1 MTNFIKS
8 IFYIS
13 VCITLG
19 TSCNEEATGTLNYGD
34 SYGSWVLS
42 EALKDGKATRTL
54 KGTTFDID
62 TSMIATNLFGE
73 DKTYKYER
81 KGSRIQL
88 TENGSQVFTVNKTTP
103 DTLILSMERRR
114 KVFQLL
120 MVKDTLLKK

>member
-13 VCITLG
+13 VCIAVG
-19 TSCNEEATGTLNYGD
+19 TSCNEEANGTLDYSD

-54 KGTTFDID
+54 EGTTFDID
-62 TSMIATNLFGE
+62 SLKIATNLFGE
-73 DKTYKYER
+73 DGMYKYDR
-81 KGSRIQL
+81 RGSRIEL
-88 TENGSQVFTVNKTTP
+88 IENGSQVFTVNKSTT
-103 DTLILSMERRR
+103 DTLILSMKRRR

-120 MVKDTLLKK
+120 MIKDTLVK